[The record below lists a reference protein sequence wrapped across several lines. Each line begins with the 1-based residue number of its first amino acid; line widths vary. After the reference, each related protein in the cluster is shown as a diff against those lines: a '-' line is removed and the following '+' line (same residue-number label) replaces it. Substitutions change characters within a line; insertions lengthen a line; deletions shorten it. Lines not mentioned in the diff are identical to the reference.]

1 MDCARYSSDRA
12 ARLRPPGARARFRG
26 TMKTLGI
33 AAVLL
38 AAVVAPSRAQDTVL
52 VVIAAT
58 TDVHGAATAWDYVAD
73 REAPWGLVR
82 AATVVDSLRRA
93 HPGAVVLLDAGDLI
107 QGNPYATYFATV
119 QPRELHPLVDVL
131 NAMGYDAVTPGNHEF
146 DFGLDVLGRIFGGAG
161 FPLIAANVFRLPRD
175 TFAYAPHVILPRG
188 GVRVGVTGLTTPGA
202 MVWNGAALKGR
213 LVIRPILPAASDAV
227 AALRAAG
234 VDLAVAVVHS
244 GMDGESSYDT
254 SGVGP
259 ENVAAGL
266 ATLRNKPD
274 VVIVGHSHRHFAD
287 SVINGVHFVQP
298 QALARSL
305 AVVRVWLVRD
315 GAAHRVVRVAS
326 QEIPLARVA
335 PSRTLVERLRPGHET
350 VRNWASQPLAVAEGD
365 WRAKEAR
372 VRDTPLLDFI
382 NAVQRRTART
392 HLSATSAFNT
402 DAGFPSGPVRLRDVA
417 GVYPYENTL
426 RAVRIDGA
434 RLRRYLEHSA
444 RYFRTWS
451 GGGAVLNDS
460 VPGFDFDV
468 VSGVHYEIDL
478 SQPVGSRIKNLE
490 YQGRSV
496 TDTDVFLLALN
507 SYRQVGGGGYD
518 MLAGLPVVYDAG
530 QNIRD
535 LLLDAVR
542 DARLLR
548 PEQYFEESWRLEP
561 PEARRAAIETFTPP
575 PPPRDTA
582 LLRVIATGH
591 VRGALEPLQP
601 EWAGDRRVAGAAAT
615 KAWMDSL
622 ARACGCPT
630 IRLDA
635 GDALAGTAVADLFTG
650 RPVIEAYNAMGY
662 DAAVVGDYEFAFTAD
677 TLAARVAGSRFPWLA
692 ANVTDTS
699 GDGRAAW
706 ARSWI
711 MVERGG
717 RRIGIVG
724 LATASPT
731 DTVNPLD
738 VARLSFET
746 PATTLERLLPEVRLA
761 GADFVIVL
769 AHGGRRCDTACRDEP
784 IAEGLAPGAA
794 DLVITGHGTGRVRAT
809 AAGIPVVQV
818 GHPGEVAVVDLIRRA
833 AGQLEARLRVDT
845 VWADAVTPDT
855 AVTRIVAGYAREAER
870 TLGRHVATLKFALSP
885 EGPPAERALG
895 RLVAD
900 AFRAA
905 ARTDAALVPN
915 DGIRAGLP
923 AGPVTYGQA
932 RAVLPAAARLVRLQV
947 SGDTLLRALEH
958 VVAGAVPSAYVS
970 GLTLRYD
977 PRRPAGRRIR
987 EARLTDG
994 RAIERRRTYT
1004 LVVPEAL
1011 AAGGGGFGLRA
1022 ARREL
1027 TNVLDLEALVRYLGV
1042 LPQPVEAPEAPR
1054 VVSTR

>member
-1 MDCARYSSDRA
+1 
-12 ARLRPPGARARFRG
+12 
-26 TMKTLGI
+26 MKALGI
-33 AAVLL
+33 AGLSLALL
-38 AAVVAPSRAQDTVL
+38 AARSAAQDTVL

-58 TDVHGAATAWDYVAD
+58 TDVHGAVTAWDYVAD
-73 REAPWGLVR
+73 REAPGGLVR

-93 HPGAVVLLDAGDLI
+93 HPGALVLLDGGDLI
-107 QGNPYATYFATV
+107 QGNPLAMYYATV

-131 NAMGYDAVTPGNHEF
+131 NAMGYDALTPGDHEF
-146 DFGLDVLGRIFGGAG
+146 DFGLDVLGRAFGGAG
-161 FPLIAANVFRLPRD
+161 FPLIAANIYRLPRD
-175 TFAYAPHVILPRG
+175 TFAYAPHLILPRG

-202 MVWNGAALKGR
+202 MVWHGAAFKDR
-213 LVIRPILPAASDAV
+213 LVIRPIIPAASEAV

-234 VDLAVAVVHS
+234 ADLTVAVVH
-244 GMDGESSYDT
+244 GGLDGESSYDT
-254 SGVGP
+254 SAVGP
-259 ENVAAGL
+259 ENVAARL
-266 ATLRNKPD
+266 ATLRNRPD

-298 QALARSL
+298 RAGARSL
-305 AVVRVWLVRD
+305 GVVRVWMVRD
-315 GAAHRVVRVAS
+315 AGGQGGRGAGYRVARVAS
-326 QEIPLARVA
+326 QEIALDRVT
-335 PSRTLVERLRPGHET
+335 PSRTLVERLRAAHEA

-365 WRAKEAR
+365 WRAREAR

-382 NAVQRRTART
+382 STVQRRAART
-392 HLSATSAFNT
+392 HLSAASAFST

-417 GVYPYENTL
+417 GVYPAEHTL
-426 RAVRIDGA
+426 KAVRIDGA

-444 RYFRTWS
+444 RYFRAWT
-451 GGGAVLNDS
+451 GAGPVINDS
-460 VPGFDFDV
+460 VPGSDYDV

-478 SQPVGSRIKNLE
+478 SQPVGGRIRNLS
-490 YQGRSV
+490 YQGRPV
-496 TDTDVFLLALN
+496 TDGDVFLMAVS
-507 SYRQVGGGGYD
+507 SYRQAGGGGYG
-518 MLAGLPVVYDAG
+518 MLAGLPVEYDAG
-530 QNIRD
+530 QRVRD

-542 DARLLR
+542 DAQQLR
-548 PEQYFEESWRLEP
+548 PDGYFEESWRIEP

-575 PPPRDTA
+575 PPARDTA

-591 VRGALEPLQP
+591 VRGALQPLSP

-662 DAAVVGDYEFAFTAD
+662 DAAAVGNYEFAFTLD
-677 TLAARVAGSRFPWLA
+677 TLTARVAASRFPWLA
-692 ANVTDTS
+692 ANVTDSS
-699 GDGRAAW
+699 GTGRAAW
-706 ARSWI
+706 ARNWV

-738 VARLSFET
+738 VARLSFAP
-746 PATTLERLLPEVRLA
+746 PASVLERLLPEVRLA
-761 GADFVIVL
+761 GADFIIVL

-784 IAEGLAPGAA
+784 IAEELAPGAA

-845 VWADAVTPDT
+845 VWADGVTPDT
-855 AVTRIVAGYAREAER
+855 AVARIVAGYAADAER
-870 TLGRHVATLKFALSP
+870 ALGRRVATLKFGLTLQ
-885 EGPPAERALG
+885 GPPAERALG

-900 AFRAA
+900 AFRAG
-905 ARTDAALVPN
+905 ARTDLALVPM
-915 DGIRAGLP
+915 DLIQAGLP
-923 AGPVTYGQA
+923 AGPVTFGQA
-932 RAVLPAAARLVRLQV
+932 RAVLPGSARLVRIQV
-947 SGDTLLRALEH
+947 AGDTLLRVLEH
-958 VVAGAVPSAYVS
+958 LVSGAAPSAYVS
-970 GLTLRYD
+970 GLTLRFD

-987 EARLTDG
+987 DVRLTDG
-994 RAIERRRTYT
+994 REIERRRTYT
-1004 LVVPEAL
+1004 IVVPEAV
-1011 AAGGGGFGLRA
+1011 AAGGSGFTMLTGRI
-1022 ARREL
+1022 EL
-1027 TNVLDLEALVRYLGV
+1027 ANMLDLEALVRYLGV
-1042 LPQPVEAPEAPR
+1042 LPQPVEAPEAAR